1 MTGTKLVYDSHEYFT
16 GQQGLAER
24 KIKYA
29 LWKKAERM
37 IVPKINHMITVSQ
50 SIADIY
56 RNEYGVN
63 PLVIRNV
70 ASSVARLV
78 PHDRYELGAGDDE
91 LLIVLQGSGINA
103 GRGATELIEAVKRL
117 ERVRLLIIGSGDIIE
132 SLHLRERK
140 PGAETNMIFL
150 PRMTWEEMMRYTM
163 CCDAGLSLDTDTC
176 INQRYSLPNK
186 LFDYIAAGIPA
197 VVSPLPEVSAIIE
210 MYGCG
215 LVLDEV
221 TPDAIAGQLERLRDD
236 RSLLR
241 ELKKKALEAGR
252 ELNWEKEMV
261 KEQEFFRSVTHAKSE

>member
-117 ERVRLLIIGSGDIIE
+117 ERVRLLIIGSGDIID

-140 PGAETNMIFL
+140 PGAETNIFFL

-261 KEQEFFRSVTHAKSE
+261 KEQEFFRSVTHSKS